1 MNDDRNKYT
10 VGKLTL
16 SEQAEPLYADL
27 SLSEVRKSDHRTI
40 GGDKGD
46 LWFDGYTLENGETVL
61 YKPVLVTIHELNDD
75 EVQDMAQEILQAS
88 FNSIGI
94 ETVEHD

>member
-1 MNDDRNKYT
+1 MSDDQNKYT

-16 SEQAEPLYADL
+16 PEAANPRFADL
-27 SLSEVRKSDHRTI
+27 SLSEDHRII

-46 LWFDGYTLENGETVL
+46 LCFNGYTVEGDETIL
-61 YKPVLVTIHELNDD
+61 YQPVLVTSLELNDD
-75 EVQDMAQEILQAS
+75 EVQDIAEEILQAS

-94 ETVEHD
+94 ETVEHS